1 MTTTTQQQAGAWTEV
16 EYSSVCVSPY
26 LSTPVF
32 VPKEAQ
38 LVLCR
43 EDGSR
48 KPVRLTFVVF
58 KAEGAADDQW
68 DDDPMLGNIEA
79 EVLGDGDEEVSPVSM
94 VNLGM
99 EPSDFIQVTRED
111 EQEIVFD
118 INFPDGEVRIDKA
131 RLEDDGFV
139 LKKEDFGDEDIAC
152 QLFPDEGTPFT
163 IRLVVP
169 YVGFSLTD
177 ADGNRIDGELTV
189 THDELDQY
197 QYAFV
202 GDGANDRF
210 SITLDDNRLNYLCV
224 LRDDGTM
231 AVRDMRDRL
240 AEVDQIADR
249 GTLKQLMMGA
259 HAVLVKNKNNRWR
272 ITLTGSHDEVDASLA
287 CEAVPLAR
295 YAFEGF
301 VALPTEGDAAEEAEG
316 NLAHQLMHLE
326 QKLAFQWY
334 WLDEA
339 DWSHEHMNDLMDM
352 EGLDADP
359 EKMMRQ
365 ALLFNRFESFMKRL
379 AAFSYVNQ
387 KPIQGDQ
394 LQARNNKRKIARCVR
409 RVKAHRAGETPLW
422 TLPEE
427 DRREILTLSTTFHRE
442 FTEGLES
449 E

>member
-79 EVLGDGDEEVSPVSM
+79 EVLGDGDEEVAPVSM

-139 LKKEDFGDEDIAC
+139 LKKEDFGDEGIAC
-152 QLFPDEGTPFT
+152 QLFPDEGAPFT

-249 GTLKQLMMGA
+249 GTLKQLMMA
-259 HAVLVKNKNNRWR
+259 
-272 ITLTGSHDEVDASLA
+272 
-287 CEAVPLAR
+287 
-295 YAFEGF
+295 
-301 VALPTEGDAAEEAEG
+301 PTPC
-316 NLAHQLMHLE
+316 
-326 QKLAFQWY
+326 W
-334 WLDEA
+334 
-339 DWSHEHMNDLMDM
+339 
-352 EGLDADP
+352 
-359 EKMMRQ
+359 
-365 ALLFNRFESFMKRL
+365 
-379 AAFSYVNQ
+379 
-387 KPIQGDQ
+387 
-394 LQARNNKRKIARCVR
+394 
-409 RVKAHRAGETPLW
+409 
-422 TLPEE
+422 
-427 DRREILTLSTTFHRE
+427 
-442 FTEGLES
+442 
-449 E
+449 

>member
-139 LKKEDFGDEDIAC
+139 LKKEDFGDEGIDC

-301 VALPTEGDAAEEAEG
+301 VALPTEGDEAEEAEG

>member
-38 LVLCR
+38 LVHCR

-139 LKKEDFGDEDIAC
+139 LKKEDFGDEGIAC
-152 QLFPDEGTPFT
+152 KLFPDEGTPFT

-259 HAVLVKNKNNRWR
+259 HTVLVKNKNNRWR

-295 YAFEGF
+295 HAFEGF
-301 VALPTEGDAAEEAEG
+301 VALPTEGAAAEEAEG

>member
-1 MTTTTQQQAGAWTEV
+1 M
-16 EYSSVCVSPY
+16 
-26 LSTPVF
+26 
-32 VPKEAQ
+32 
-38 LVLCR
+38 
-43 EDGSR
+43 
-48 KPVRLTFVVF
+48 
-58 KAEGAADDQW
+58 
-68 DDDPMLGNIEA
+68 
-79 EVLGDGDEEVSPVSM
+79 
-94 VNLGM
+94 
-99 EPSDFIQVTRED
+99 
-111 EQEIVFD
+111 FD

-131 RLEDDGFV
+131 RLEDNGFV
-139 LKKEDFGDEDIAC
+139 LKKEDFGDEGIAC

-442 FTEGLES
+442 FTDGLES

>member
-139 LKKEDFGDEDIAC
+139 LKKEDFGDEGIAC
-152 QLFPDEGTPFT
+152 QLFPDEGAPFT

-169 YVGFSLTD
+169 YVGF
-177 ADGNRIDGELTV
+177 
-189 THDELDQY
+189 
-197 QYAFV
+197 
-202 GDGANDRF
+202 
-210 SITLDDNRLNYLCV
+210 
-224 LRDDGTM
+224 
-231 AVRDMRDRL
+231 
-240 AEVDQIADR
+240 
-249 GTLKQLMMGA
+249 
-259 HAVLVKNKNNRWR
+259 
-272 ITLTGSHDEVDASLA
+272 
-287 CEAVPLAR
+287 
-295 YAFEGF
+295 
-301 VALPTEGDAAEEAEG
+301 
-316 NLAHQLMHLE
+316 
-326 QKLAFQWY
+326 
-334 WLDEA
+334 
-339 DWSHEHMNDLMDM
+339 
-352 EGLDADP
+352 
-359 EKMMRQ
+359 
-365 ALLFNRFESFMKRL
+365 
-379 AAFSYVNQ
+379 
-387 KPIQGDQ
+387 
-394 LQARNNKRKIARCVR
+394 
-409 RVKAHRAGETPLW
+409 
-422 TLPEE
+422 
-427 DRREILTLSTTFHRE
+427 
-442 FTEGLES
+442 
-449 E
+449 

>member
-139 LKKEDFGDEDIAC
+139 LKKEDFGDEGIAC
-152 QLFPDEGTPFT
+152 QPFPDEGAPFT

-301 VALPTEGDAAEEAEG
+301 VALPTEGDEAEEAEG

-359 EKMMRQ
+359 EKIMRQ

>member
-79 EVLGDGDEEVSPVSM
+79 EVLGDGDEDVSPVSM

-139 LKKEDFGDEDIAC
+139 LKKEDFGDEGIAC

-189 THDELDQY
+189 THDELDLY

-301 VALPTEGDAAEEAEG
+301 VALPTEGDEAEEAEG